1 MVDTK
6 QRILDTAE
14 RLFAEN
20 GYAGTSMRH
29 VIADAGV
36 NLAAIHYHFGSKE
49 ELLDTVVSRRAEPV
63 NAERIARL
71 EAAKIAAGGGS
82 VPVEVT
88 LDALLRP
95 MANAAAGHEQFVR
108 FMGRVHAEGM
118 LPHVVKK
125 HFHHVMVRFM
135 AALREALPDLQEQEF
150 LWRVHFMM
158 GAISQTMCAT
168 PESLKTLGV
177 SGGFE
182 ERLDRLKRF
191 LCAGFRAP
199 GES

>member
-14 RLFAEN
+14 RLFAEQ
-20 GYAGTSMRH
+20 GYADTSMRQ

-49 ELLDTVVSRRAEPV
+49 ELLDAVVSRRAEPV

-71 EAAKIAAGGGS
+71 EAAKAAVGGGP

-88 LDALLRP
+88 LEALLRP
-95 MANAAAGHEQFVR
+95 MAAAATGHDQFVR

-118 LPHVVKK
+118 LPHLVKK

-135 AALREALPDLQEQEF
+135 AALREALPHLQEQEF

-158 GAISQTMCAT
+158 GAIAQTMCAT
-168 PESLKTLGV
+168 PESLKMLGV
-177 SGGFE
+177 PSGFD
-182 ERLDRLKRF
+182 ERIERLKRV
-191 LCAGFRAP
+191 LSAGFRAP
-199 GES
+199 GE

>member
-1 MVDTK
+1 MIDTK

-14 RLFAEN
+14 RLFAEH
-20 GYAGTSMRH
+20 GYAGTSMRQ

-49 ELLDTVVSRRAEPV
+49 ELLDAVVFRRADPV
-63 NAERIARL
+63 NSDRIARL
-71 EAAKIAAGGGS
+71 EAAQAASGGGPL
-82 VPVEVT
+82 PVEVT

-95 MANAAAGHEQFVR
+95 MATAAIGHEQFVR

-118 LPHVVKK
+118 LPHIVKK

-158 GAISQTMCAT
+158 GAISQTMCGT
-168 PESLKTLGV
+168 PESLKLLGV
-177 SGGFE
+177 SSGFE
-182 ERLDRLKRF
+182 ERIERLKRF
-191 LCAGFRAP
+191 LSAGFRAP
-199 GES
+199 GE

>member
-14 RLFAEN
+14 RLFADQ
-20 GYAGTSMRH
+20 GYAGTSMRQ

-49 ELLDTVVSRRAEPV
+49 ELLDAVVLRRAEPV
-63 NAERIARL
+63 NSERIARL
-71 EAAKIAAGGGS
+71 EAAKSAAGGQ
-82 VPVEVT
+82 PVAVEIT

-95 MANAAAGHEQFVR
+95 MAMAAIGNEQFVR

-118 LPHVVKK
+118 LPHIVKK

-135 AALREALPDLQEQEF
+135 AALREALPDLPEQEF

-158 GAISQTMCAT
+158 GTISQTMCGP
-168 PESLKTLGV
+168 PESLKLLGV
-177 SGGFE
+177 SCGFE
-182 ERLDRLKRF
+182 ERIERLKRF
-191 LCAGFRAP
+191 LSAGFRAP
-199 GES
+199 GE